1 MSRPTLR
8 QAIAT
13 FLENRKADSPFL
25 LERYST
31 SLETQVMT
39 TKDGEPTDKPGEYTD
54 GKQTWKDK
62 RWPYQAGS
70 DPTYNDPPLDFSP
83 AEKVDRVGTTW
94 WDFER
99 RRSVAVGIDID
110 YSEGHAST
118 TTTNDDITL
127 AEIVEKLSSLDYV
140 TVVRST
146 GGKGL
151 HVYVF
156 FNPEAQPESQSH
168 HEHTIVARKTL
179 ELIGQDIGYNLKQ
192 HVDCV
197 GSVFWIWSKTSPA
210 DHPGFSVIKMGD
222 TLDATR
228 LASIKLPQPAVRGQS
243 ITDFEVTELEEEHKR
258 VMEALAGKGY
268 MGQRADMNL
277 IHTHTGA
284 IAECVKEGLIVG
296 DFNTSSDV
304 SDLLTPNC
312 FLAPQPGGSFR
323 CVRFGQSEHETGKGW
338 YFRNGK
344 NYCFINER
352 LSEQEIVAKY
362 ALRKTKGKVEIEAD
376 KVEDLLAGFGVALEP
391 TEKPTENVLLS
402 WTACGDIQLEASEAV
417 KGWTA
422 KGKGKSHV
430 KTFKKQTEGSK
441 LRDRVLQLADDH
453 IRYVIQD
460 GTEKGWYHRT
470 EDGDWIMHRGFND
483 VACVVDDLFPDFS
496 RKARQ
501 ILHTNPWTMVKIPFK
516 DEYPGNRHWNYNA
529 PQLKVEPAM
538 SGGDHSH
545 FDLILDHI
553 GLELNE
559 PVARDNWCRKANIQT
574 GADYLRAWMASLIH
588 HVDQPLPYLFL
599 TGPQNSG
606 KSIFHESCRYLFTHG
621 ITSASNSLTSQFNGE
636 LEGCFLVYIE
646 ERDLADK
653 RYNAYEKIKEWVTGR
668 DLTVRPLY
676 QQQYTAPNY
685 LHFVQMANSSEHLP
699 LEDGD
704 TRIVAIEV
712 PALKKPVPK
721 AILEGH
727 LKKEAPRFLRTLIN
741 TQLPPPVD
749 RLRIP
754 ALRTTT
760 KVAMERKAM
769 SSVMVAASSLLHR
782 KEGHVV
788 SMQDF
793 IEAYKSKCDADGIVD
808 REPDFLIIQELSLRS
823 DRYELGIKGKE
834 QFIVNVSL
842 DPKARPK
849 KKPIVVDSSGRF

>member
-8 QAIAT
+8 QAIAR
-13 FLENRKADSPFL
+13 FLDNRKADSPFL
-25 LERYST
+25 LERYTT

-39 TKDGEPTDKPGEYTD
+39 TKEGKPTDNPGEYTD
-54 GKQTWKDK
+54 GQQTWKDK

-70 DPTYNDPPLDFSP
+70 DPTYNDPPLEFSP
-83 AEKVDRVGTTW
+83 ADKVDRIGTTW
-94 WDFER
+94 WDFENH
-99 RRSVAVGIDID
+99 RSVAVGIDID
-110 YSEGHAST
+110 YEEGHAST
-118 TTTNDDITL
+118 TNTNDDVTL
-127 AEIVEKLSSLDYV
+127 AEIVEKLSDLDYV

-156 FNPEAQPESQSH
+156 FDNPPESQNH

-179 ELIGQDIGYNLKQ
+179 ELIGQDIGYDLKQ

-197 GSVFWIWSKTSPA
+197 GSVFWIWSKSSPA
-210 DHPGFSVIKMGD
+210 DHPGFSVVKAGN

-228 LASIKLPQPAVRGQS
+228 LASITLPQPAYRGGS

-258 VMEALAGKGY
+258 VMEALAQYGY

-284 IAECVKEGLIVG
+284 IAKCVEEGFIEG
-296 DFNTSSDV
+296 PFSTDSDV
-304 SDLLTPNC
+304 SDLNTPNC
-312 FLAPQPGGSFR
+312 FLAPQRGGSFR
-323 CVRFGQSEHETGKGW
+323 CVRFGQTEHETGKGW
-338 YFRNGK
+338 HFSNGK
-344 NYCFINER
+344 NFCFINEK
-352 LSEQEIVAKY
+352 LSD
-362 ALRKTKGKVEIEAD
+362 VEIMSKHTIRKRNGKIETET
-376 KVEDLLAGFGVALEP
+376 VEDLLADFGIASEDVSLP
-391 TEKPTENVLLS
+391 SGNVWADL
-402 WTACGDIQLEASEAV
+402 TACGDLRVESSEAV
-417 KGWTA
+417 DGWEA
-422 KGKGKSHV
+422 KVDGKKTKYV
-430 KTFKKQTEGSK
+430 KVFKKQKKGASLK
-441 LRDRVLQLADDH
+441 DRVLQMADDH
-453 IRYVIQD
+453 VRYVIQD

-470 EDGDWIMHRGFND
+470 SDGDWISHRGFSD

-496 RKARQ
+496 QKARH
-501 ILHTNPWTMVKIPFK
+501 ILHTNPWTMVKIPFRS
-516 DEYPGNRHWNYNA
+516 EYPGNRLWNYNA
-529 PQLKVEPAM
+529 PQLKVEPAK
-538 SGGDHSH
+538 SGGDHPY
-545 FDLILDHI
+545 FDLILEHI

-559 PVARDNWCRKANIQT
+559 PVAQNNWCRKANIQS
-574 GADYLRAWMASLIH
+574 GADYLRAWLACLIH
-588 HVDQPLPYLFL
+588 HADQPLPYLFL

-606 KSIFHESCRYLFTHG
+606 KSIFHESCRFLFTHG

-754 ALRTTT
+754 ALRTVT
-760 KVAMERKAM
+760 KSAMEQKAM
-769 SSVMVAASSLLHR
+769 SPVMVVAKQKLYPR
-782 KEGHVV
+782 DGHKVEIGDFYKAYVSYVDNQNIEPEPEFLVV
-788 SMQDF
+788 
-793 IEAYKSKCDADGIVD
+793 
-808 REPDFLIIQELSLRS
+808 RELSLRS
-823 DRYELGIKGKE
+823 DRYQLGVKDRK
-834 QFIVNVSL
+834 QYIVNVSL
-842 DPKARPK
+842 DPKSRPK
-849 KKPIVVDSSGRF
+849 KDRIETDDSGRF